1 MKEVWHNGSVSCK
14 RHLCSDGNPLG
25 RASCPATQITDRTV
39 SLYTAPDAVRCGVP
53 GDMRYLLVGMEEHLH
68 VQLQTRC
75 MPASA
80 YLSATRRMFFVFQP
94 WMSCSSMIP
103 PFGGELGSA
112 K

>member
-1 MKEVWHNGSVSCK
+1 MAAYPAHAICALMTMCWAVQAVVQIKSLGGPC
-14 RHLCSDGNPLG
+14 LCILHQMLSGMVYTGTCMGED
-25 RASCPATQITDRTV
+25 
-39 SLYTAPDAVRCGVP
+39 LY
-53 GDMRYLLVGMEEHLH
+53 
-68 VQLQTRC
+68 VQLQARC

-94 WMSCSSMIP
+94 WMSCSSMMP